1 MKKITLTIA
10 ALLLTMISNQAQA
23 RIDKQD
29 RVLVVVSEL
38 QTHGPQ
44 NLRQLYGAIEELT
57 QLSTSVILGDDYR
70 EVHMLKG
77 VNATAA
83 NFKSKIQS
91 LSRNPSIRAIDVVFS
106 LHGSSNRVYFRE
118 GGVDMSRLLTQV
130 TETSASMTA
139 AQITTMKRKLR
150 MIYNLSCFG
159 QSHNNE
165 FRSMGFDVSVGS
177 VGVNA
182 NSEAEYAS
190 VLTQWSFG
198 WKFIDTFNATNNDV
212 ALAITDQPVRLAGI
226 PANSKKMFAGATQLT
241 ISSDPN

>member
-10 ALLLTMISNQAQA
+10 ALLLTMVSNQAEA

-38 QTHGPQ
+38 QMHGPQ
-44 NLRQLYGAIEELT
+44 NLRPLYRAIEELT
-57 QLSTSVILGDDYR
+57 QVSTSVILGDDYR
-70 EVHMLKG
+70 QIHMLKG
-77 VNATAA
+77 PNATVT
-83 NFKSKIQS
+83 NFKARLQTLSKD
-91 LSRNPSIRAIDVVFS
+91 PSIKAIDVIFS
-106 LHGSSNRVYFRE
+106 LHGSTNKVYFRE
-118 GGVDMSRLLTQV
+118 GGVEMSSLLTQM
-130 TETSASMTA
+130 TATSASMSA
-139 AQITTMKRKLR
+139 AQIGTMKRKLR

-159 QSHNNE
+159 QSDNNE

-198 WKFIDTFNATNNDV
+198 WKFIDTFNVTNNNV
-212 ALAITDQPVRLAGI
+212 ALAIADQPVRLAGI
-226 PANSKKMFAGATQLT
+226 PANSKKMFAGATSLT
-241 ISSDPN
+241 ISTDPN

>member
-57 QLSTSVILGDDYR
+57 QVSTSVILGDDYR
-70 EVHMLKG
+70 EVYMLRG
-77 VNATAA
+77 VNATVA
-83 NFKSKIQS
+83 NFKSRIQS
-91 LSRNPSIRAIDVVFS
+91 LSKNPSVKAIDVIFS
-106 LHGSSNRVYFRE
+106 LHGASNRVYFRE
-118 GGVDMSRLLTQV
+118 GGVDMSALLTQM
-130 TETSASMTA
+130 TSTSASMTT
-139 AQITTMKRKLR
+139 AQVATMKRKLR

-190 VLTQWSFG
+190 VLTQWSFN

-212 ALAITDQPVRLAGI
+212 ALAITDQPVRAAGI
-226 PANSKKMFAGATQLT
+226 PANSKKMFAGLTSLT